1 MIMAILKIK
10 RLNEDLENNSTLVLS
25 AVAKATSSGNAGT
38 ALKATSAGEA
48 GTALKATSAGEAGT
62 ALKATSAGNSGT
74 TRVAHYASSGTAA
87 LAGTNA
93 IYATGL

>member
-1 MIMAILKIK
+1 MAILKIK
-10 RLNEDLENNSTLVLS
+10 RLIEDLENNSTLVLS
-25 AVAKATSSGNAGT
+25 AVAKATSSGN
-38 ALKATSAGEA
+38 A

>member
-10 RLNEDLENNSTLVLS
+10 RLIEDLENNSTLVLS
-25 AVAKATSSGNAGT
+25 AVAKATSSGNA
-38 ALKATSAGEA
+38 
-48 GTALKATSAGEAGT
+48 
-62 ALKATSAGNSGT
+62 GT

>member
-10 RLNEDLENNSTLVLS
+10 RLIEDLENNSTLVLS
-25 AVAKATSSGNAGT
+25 AVAKATSSGN
-38 ALKATSAGEA
+38 
-48 GTALKATSAGEAGT
+48 AGT

>member
-1 MIMAILKIK
+1 MAILKIK
-10 RLNEDLENNSTLVLS
+10 RLIEDLENNSTLVLS
-25 AVAKATSSGNAGT
+25 AVAKATSSGN
-38 ALKATSAGEA
+38 
-48 GTALKATSAGEAGT
+48 AGT